1 MFDGIDMVVCSFRSL
16 RLGLWLAVD
25 WSEPP
30 ALECDG
36 SETQSPCYSRPV
48 PLDPLTHTHTY
59 YVWCVS
65 VVGRGVCILYYVR
78 SVCLQWYSTVCQRL
92 TLALQLEREHDD
104 SSD

>member
-1 MFDGIDMVVCSFRSL
+1 MFDGIDMVVRSFRSL

-36 SETQSPCYSRPV
+36 LETQSPCYSRPV
-48 PLDPLTHTHTY
+48 PLDPLTHTY

-78 SVCLQWYSTVCQRL
+78 SGGSVSVGP
-92 TLALQLEREHDD
+92 ALRALWGRRKKKRPRY
-104 SSD
+104 